1 MTASVGEEVTWN
13 PYWDD
18 QITPQVSTWYT
29 DNYDSP
35 EPNFMRYARLRDDA
49 QGVAVL
55 CALDGIVSI
64 DTHVY
69 NDEFAIDEASNHGSS
84 GHVAWIYF
92 PLGKDEL
99 ITGAWVREL
108 NSNDLTP
115 RHPVLV

>member
-1 MTASVGEEVTWN
+1 
-13 PYWDD
+13 
-18 QITPQVSTWYT
+18 
-29 DNYDSP
+29 
-35 EPNFMRYARLRDDA
+35 MRYARLRDDA
-49 QGVAVL
+49 QGVIVL

-64 DTHVY
+64 DTHVH
-69 NDEFAIDEASNHGSS
+69 NDGFAIDEASNHGSP

-115 RHPVLV
+115 RHPVLVVREYTLLIT